1 MGKGQSPLS
10 EASLPDFYFL
20 DVSATTEWA
29 TDQET
34 NSLIA
39 ALKSFRETCYL

>member
-1 MGKGQSPLS
+1 MGKGESPLS
-10 EASLPDFYFL
+10 AASLPDFHFL